1 MRKGNRVMVACLG
14 IGLFVFIQLCASFV
28 NAEYTIREYKVM
40 KRTEIFKEYITGVG
54 RGIYW
59 TNMQLQQTANPPLY
73 CQPMKLSLS
82 ADNYLDIIDRYIAE
96 NKDKIKPES
105 FIEVILL
112 KGMIDTFPC
121 TK

>member
-1 MRKGNRVMVACLG
+1 MRKGNRTMIAGLG
-14 IGLFVFIQLCASFV
+14 IGLFVFIQLCASFAS
-28 NAEYTIREYKVM
+28 AEFTIREYKVM

-59 TNMQLQQTANPPLY
+59 TNMHLQQTANPPLY
-73 CQPMKLSLS
+73 CQPIKLSLS

-96 NKDKIKPES
+96 NKDKVKPES
-105 FIEVILL
+105 FIEFILL

>member
-1 MRKGNRVMVACLG
+1 MIRGNRVLVAGLG
-14 IGLFVFIQLCASFV
+14 ICLLVFIQLCASSA
-28 NAEYTIREYKVM
+28 NAEFTVREYKVM
-40 KRTEIFKEYITGVG
+40 KRTELFKEYITGVG

-59 TNMQLQQTANPPLY
+59 TNLQLQQTANPPLY
-73 CQPMKLSLS
+73 CQPIKLSLS

-105 FIEVILL
+105 FIEFILL